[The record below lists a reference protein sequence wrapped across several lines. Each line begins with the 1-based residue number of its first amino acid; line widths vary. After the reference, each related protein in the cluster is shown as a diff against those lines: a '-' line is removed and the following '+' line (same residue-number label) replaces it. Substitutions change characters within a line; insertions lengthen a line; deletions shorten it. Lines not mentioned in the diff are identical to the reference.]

1 MDTKS
6 RISKFDK
13 LILKLLFK
21 KYVKQDNSHEYR
33 IIEMYK
39 MIREA
44 SRNEF
49 IEDSNASLNSFLQEC
64 FDKSLKS

>member
-1 MDTKS
+1 MDTQS

-13 LILKLLFK
+13 WILKLLFK
-21 KYVKQDNSHEYR
+21 KYVKQDHYHEYR
-33 IIEMYK
+33 IIKMYK

-49 IEDSNASLNSFLQEC
+49 IEDSDTSLNSFLKEC
-64 FDKSLKS
+64 FDKSLGR

>member
-1 MDTKS
+1 MDTQS
-6 RISKFDK
+6 RISKFDEW
-13 LILKLLFK
+13 ILKLLFK
-21 KYVKQDNSHEYR
+21 KYVKQDHCHEYR

-49 IEDSNASLNSFLQEC
+49 VEDSNSSLNSFLKEC
-64 FDKSLKS
+64 FEQSLGN